1 MVRINSEG
9 AKESISFQ
17 HQLYLGDQT
26 GFRKWNVFR
35 KVNNFLENQSF
46 FFLIRDRLNETE
58 DKRKESGGELEVFSE
73 DEALFEKLSVL
84 LEMNQLRGEKEADC
98 DRSNLLD

>member
-1 MVRINSEG
+1 MEIKQVFENETFSE
-9 AKESISFQ
+9 K
-17 HQLYLGDQT
+17 LT
-26 GFRKWNVFR
+26 T
-35 KVNNFLENQSF
+35 FLKTSR

-73 DEALFEKLSVL
+73 DVALFEKLSVL